1 LARNSLSALRRSL
14 ISRMIADIPTIW
26 SASSRSSAT
35 LNSIDSRCPSRW
47 VAGTLNSLSPYRVYP
62 VAIVWK

>member
-1 LARNSLSALRRSL
+1 LARSAISAVRRSV

-26 SASSRSSAT
+26 PASSRSSAT

-47 VAGTLNSLSPYRVYP
+47 VAGTLKSLSP
-62 VAIVWK
+62 